1 MSGDSLILKLLVPV
15 AAVGPCFLVCSF
27 LTFALMSVSKGDGAG
42 TGGAGGVGGGGAG
55 CKGGGGAGLDSL
67 GLNGPIHIR
76 FHPPYEILYIQ

>member
-1 MSGDSLILKLLVPV
+1 
-15 AAVGPCFLVCSF
+15 
-27 LTFALMSVSKGDGAG
+27 MSVSKGDGAG